1 MHGGVHLKDAKG
13 SVENAHALFQS
24 IEHLTRNAQ
33 DVQEGFP
40 SPSFSFRIPE
50 GRGKGKKEKVVKS
63 LIVVVS
69 VHHGNTRRVAQ
80 AMGEVLESQIREP
93 EELAPE
99 DLAAFDLVGF
109 GSGIYFGR
117 FHRRLIAFVERLP
130 HGQGQKAF
138 VFSTSGLGRASANR
152 PLEELLRQK
161 GFAVLGSFTC
171 KGYDTFGVLR
181 VFGGINRGK
190 PGEKELGKA
199 RKFARFLR
207 ILVAGGGE
215 NHA

>member
-1 MHGGVHLKDAKG
+1 M
-13 SVENAHALFQS
+13 
-24 IEHLTRNAQ
+24 
-33 DVQEGFP
+33 
-40 SPSFSFRIPE
+40 
-50 GRGKGKKEKVVKS
+50 VKS

-80 AMGEVLESQIREP
+80 AIGEVLESQIREP

-109 GSGIYFGR
+109 GSGIYFGK
-117 FHRRLIAFVERLP
+117 FHERLVAFVERLSC
-130 HGQGQKAF
+130 GQGQKVF

-207 ILVAGGGE
+207 ILVAEGGE